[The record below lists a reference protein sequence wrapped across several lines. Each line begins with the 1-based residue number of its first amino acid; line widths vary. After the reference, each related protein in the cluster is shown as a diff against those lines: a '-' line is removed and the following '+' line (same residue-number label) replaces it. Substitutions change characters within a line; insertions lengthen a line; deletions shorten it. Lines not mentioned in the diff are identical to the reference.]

1 MMLTQRLLLGL
12 SLFASLGAIAAQPAW
27 SLTLDF
33 DDAETNYRTY
43 THSPD
48 PDALYRYGQ
57 AAAIQALTD
66 GDFSTNVELYYS
78 GENVTENVQFNATV
92 GNYTAK
98 VASVTTSDWQEY
110 GTQWM
115 NDLFTRYNS
124 FQTSWDNLSSP
135 AQSVFAETFKYAG
148 LGDPNIAQFA
158 MDASGGMTI
167 HTVGFYDLRSVL
179 QTRAGEK
186 LAQYE
191 TLAKLAT
198 ASNTQKAAAAVQ
210 MGITTT
216 ELNQQ
221 IAASPFAIEG
231 LTAILATVNTLQEAL
246 QASEVARVDIYK
258 NGEFQ
263 GREYAYSFSAVAS
276 GITALDDNQ
285 HESYSGVYTWTK
297 PGNPE
302 SGSVPE
308 PTFLLATAVA
318 GGLFSAAKRK
328 QKQNG

>member
-1 MMLTQRLLLGL
+1 MFTRKLLLGL
-12 SLFASLGAIAAQPAW
+12 SLVASLGAIAAQPAW
-27 SLTLDF
+27 SLTIDF

-43 THSPD
+43 THNPD

-57 AAAIQALTD
+57 VAAIHALTD

-78 GENVTENVQFNATV
+78 SEDVTRNVGFDATV
-92 GNYTAK
+92 GNYTAR
-98 VASVTTSDWQEY
+98 VTSVTTSDWQDY
-110 GTQWM
+110 GAQWRQ
-115 NDLFTRYNS
+115 DLFTRYNS
-124 FQTSWDNLSSP
+124 FQTSWDSLSSP
-135 AQSVFAETFKYAG
+135 AQTVFEETFKYAG

-167 HTVGFYDLRSVL
+167 HTVGFYDLRAVL

-198 ASNTQKAAAAVQ
+198 ATNTQKAAAAAQ
-210 MGITTT
+210 MGISTT
-216 ELNQQ
+216 ELNHK

-231 LTAILATVNTLQEAL
+231 LTALLATVNNLQETL
-246 QASEVARVDIYK
+246 QASEVARVDLYK

-263 GREYAYSFSAVAS
+263 GREYAYSFNAVAS
-276 GITALDDNQ
+276 GITALDDG
-285 HESYSGVYTWTK
+285 ESYSGVYTWTK
-297 PGNPE
+297 PGN
-302 SGSVPE
+302 SGDGNVPE

-328 QKQNG
+328 QKQNS

>member
-1 MMLTQRLLLGL
+1 MLTRRLLLGL
-12 SLFASLGAIAAQPAW
+12 SFVASLGAIATQPAW
-27 SLTLDF
+27 SSELVITI
-33 DDAETNYRTY
+33 DDTETNYRTY
-43 THSPD
+43 THNPD
-48 PDALYRYGQ
+48 PDALYQYGQ

-78 GENVTENVQFNATV
+78 GENVTENVGFSATV

-98 VASVTTSDWQEY
+98 VTSVTTSDWQEY

-115 NDLFTRYNS
+115 NDLFTRYDS
-124 FQTSWDNLSSP
+124 FQTSWNGLSSP
-135 AQSVFAETFKYAG
+135 AQTVFEETFKYAG

-158 MDASGGMTI
+158 MDADGGMTM

-186 LAQYE
+186 LAQYQ
-191 TLAKLAT
+191 TLGKLAT
-198 ASNTQKAAAAVQ
+198 ASNTQKAAAAVK
-210 MGITTT
+210 MGITPT

-231 LTAILATVNTLQEAL
+231 LTALLSTVSNLQESL
-246 QASEVARVDIYK
+246 QASEVARVDVYK
-258 NGEFQ
+258 DGEFQ

-276 GITALDDNQ
+276 GITALDDG
-285 HESYSGVYTWTK
+285 ESYSGVYTWTK
-297 PGNPE
+297 PGTQGN
-302 SGSVPE
+302 SGVPE

-328 QKQNG
+328 QKQVR

>member
-1 MMLTQRLLLGL
+1 MLTQRLLLGL
-12 SLFASLGAIAAQPAW
+12 SLVASLGAIAAQPAW

-43 THSPD
+43 THNPD
-48 PDALYRYGQ
+48 PDALYQYGQ

-78 GENVTENVQFNATV
+78 GENVTENVGFNATV
-92 GNYTAK
+92 GNYTAR
-98 VASVTTSDWQEY
+98 VTSVTTADWQEY

-115 NDLFTRYNS
+115 NDLFTRYDS
-124 FQTSWDNLSSP
+124 FQTSWNSLSSP
-135 AQSVFAETFKYAG
+135 AQSVFEETFKSAG

-158 MDASGGMTI
+158 MDDTGGMTMS
-167 HTVGFYDLRSVL
+167 TVGFYDLRAVL

-186 LAQYE
+186 LAQSQA
-191 TLAKLAT
+191 LAKLAT
-198 ASNTQKAAAAVQ
+198 ATNTQKAAAAAK

-216 ELNQQ
+216 ALNAQ

-231 LTAILATVNTLQEAL
+231 LTSLLMTVNNLQEAL
-246 QASEVARVDIYK
+246 QASEVARVDVYK

-276 GITALDDNQ
+276 GITALDDG
-285 HESYSGVYTWTK
+285 ESYSGVYTWTK
-297 PGNPE
+297 PGTQE
-302 SGSVPE
+302 SSGVPE
-308 PTFLLATAVA
+308 PTFLLATAVV

-328 QKQNG
+328 QKQIR